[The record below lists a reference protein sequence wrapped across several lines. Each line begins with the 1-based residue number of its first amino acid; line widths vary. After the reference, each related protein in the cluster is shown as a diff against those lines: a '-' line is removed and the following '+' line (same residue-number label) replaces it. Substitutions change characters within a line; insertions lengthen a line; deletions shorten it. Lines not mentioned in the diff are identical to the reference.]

1 MVKKPSKAAGELVEE
16 AVPGRHGRCITAYL
30 RMDDMD
36 MDSASQT
43 QQKYWP

>member
-16 AVPGRHGRCITAYL
+16 AVPGRHRRCITAYL

-36 MDSASQT
+36 MDSARQT